1 VPLAHYFLGQRHLG
15 ASPVHPQ
22 SRSHCFFCP
31 TCADIWARVMVEGA
45 RESEVHTNACAKHTN
60 TQTFTHGQ
68 PPGSMLPTLHLFL
81 VEAAAGSPLLPEN
94 LPAEALEREFQ
105 VALNWFE
112 RISR

>member
-15 ASPVHPQ
+15 ASSVHAQ

-31 TCADIWARVMVEGA
+31 GCADIWARIMVEAA

-68 PPGSMLPTLHLFL
+68 PPGSMLPALYLFL

-94 LPAEALEREFQ
+94 FPAEALARELFLH
-105 VALNWFE
+105 LNLAKKD
-112 RISR
+112 